1 MDIIRL
7 NNEIEKFINKND
19 LSKDA
24 MALKQENA
32 IQSSEEWQRVLDSF
46 AEEGRVLKIGI
57 IGRVKAGKSSMLNAL
72 LFDGNDILPKAA
84 TPMTAALTIMEYSE
98 NVHAE
103 VDFFT
108 QKDIDEIKEKHDNY
122 VQLLDEKISQNERQI
137 KGKFL
142 SKREKVLNMPKGFL
156 NAVSGGELSAYE
168 NQEIREKARRQAERE
183 MKNTPLFASYDQYC
197 RIRASGKTL
206 SDLEQYRTISA
217 DSVEELMNGVLSQF
231 VGASG
236 PFMPFT
242 KSVTLHIP
250 ERGLKGLQII
260 DTPGIN
266 DPVTSRGERT
276 EQLLQDCDVV
286 LIVSPSGQF
295 LSNEDTDLMH
305 RVTTKEGTQQAYII
319 ASQVDNQLFGSES
332 QGLGNPVD
340 VLQRISTNLT
350 NHARNVLVKQ
360 VQQYPEMKI
369 AAEKLSSNPVICS
382 SSVAF
387 SMQQRFNEQGT
398 WDVNLKH
405 VWSNLNS
412 KFPDTFASEESA
424 KNALK
429 QLANIEKLHN
439 IIAEVTD
446 NKEKILEQRRVDF
459 KNSKCTAIRNYLSA
473 WEQHISEHIQQ
484 IEIADV
490 EELRRQE
497 AQLQRQYAT
506 IDIQVSGVYDDL
518 VSDIQLNLNKQLKD
532 KLNSEVRKYY
542 SSSEGARGMIT
553 ESEEI
558 LIEHPWWQFWKNDQY
573 KSRNFDVVTLQV
585 ISIRRAIEEIRNN
598 LEDELGH
605 ITESYSQAWKKRIY
619 NQIVGALR
627 EALGDEELDVTL
639 IARVVRNVLSRI
651 PDASFRLA
659 DDIPSS
665 LKKSG
670 QLKGKEAEQ
679 YIDIAENYVSGLRDT
694 VRHQISDYI
703 LELVG
708 NLKSVNLS
716 KELTGDLESDLR
728 QLLDEIKNKEVSLF
742 RYQSMKTELAE
753 LKQFTANL
761 SQI

>member
-1 MDIIRL
+1 M
-7 NNEIEKFINKND
+7 
-19 LSKDA
+19 
-24 MALKQENA
+24 
-32 IQSSEEWQRVLDSF
+32 
-46 AEEGRVLKIGI
+46 
-57 IGRVKAGKSSMLNAL
+57 
-72 LFDGNDILPKAA
+72 
-84 TPMTAALTIMEYSE
+84 
-98 NVHAE
+98 
-103 VDFFT
+103 
-108 QKDIDEIKEKHDNY
+108 
-122 VQLLDEKISQNERQI
+122 
-137 KGKFL
+137 
-142 SKREKVLNMPKGFL
+142 
-156 NAVSGGELSAYE
+156 
-168 NQEIREKARRQAERE
+168 
-183 MKNTPLFASYDQYC
+183 
-197 RIRASGKTL
+197 
-206 SDLEQYRTISA
+206 
-217 DSVEELMNGVLSQF
+217 
-231 VGASG
+231 
-236 PFMPFT
+236 
-242 KSVTLHIP
+242 
-250 ERGLKGLQII
+250 
-260 DTPGIN
+260 
-266 DPVTSRGERT
+266 
-276 EQLLQDCDVV
+276 
-286 LIVSPSGQF
+286 
-295 LSNEDTDLMH
+295 
-305 RVTTKEGTQQAYII
+305 
-319 ASQVDNQLFGSES
+319 
-332 QGLGNPVD
+332 
-340 VLQRISTNLT
+340 
-350 NHARNVLVKQ
+350 
-360 VQQYPEMKI
+360 
-369 AAEKLSSNPVICS
+369 
-382 SSVAF
+382 
-387 SMQQRFNEQGT
+387 
-398 WDVNLKH
+398 
-405 VWSNLNS
+405 
-412 KFPDTFASEESA
+412 
-424 KNALK
+424 
-429 QLANIEKLHN
+429 HN